1 MSATR
6 STFQASLDELEAL
19 LHEQGDVV
27 LKMLGEAGH
36 ALAAQDPG
44 RANKVLGLDD
54 QADDLY
60 LRIERGVEQLLARQ
74 TPVAVDL
81 RLVLAVLHDNFHLER
96 MGDQCVN
103 IAKLTKLIAGLDLS
117 WELQN
122 DFGEM
127 TSQADKM
134 IRIALESFASRD
146 AATAES
152 LTDLD
157 EVLDNL
163 NREVAAEVLAQRESV
178 SSREAGLRAIM
189 IARCFERI
197 GDNAVD
203 IGEQTVYLVTGE
215 FREFTDASHPTG

>member
-6 STFQASLDELEAL
+6 STFQAGLDELEAL

-27 LKMLGEAGH
+27 LKMLGEAAH
-36 ALAAQDPG
+36 ALAAQDAA
-44 RANKVLGLDD
+44 RCNKVLALDD
-54 QADDLY
+54 QADALY
-60 LRIERGVEQLLARQ
+60 LKIERGVEQLLARQ

-81 RLVLAVLHDNFHLER
+81 RLVLAVLHNNVHLER

-103 IAKLTKLIAGLDLS
+103 IAKLTRLIVGLDIS

-127 TSQADKM
+127 AEQADKM
-134 IRIALESFASRD
+134 IRVALEAFAQRD
-146 AATAES
+146 VAAAES

-163 NREVAAEVLAQRESV
+163 NREVAAEVLAHRETPTSH
-178 SSREAGLRAIM
+178 EAGLRAIM

-215 FREFTDASHPTG
+215 FREFTDASHPSG

>member
-1 MSATR
+1 
-6 STFQASLDELEAL
+6 
-19 LHEQGDVV
+19 
-27 LKMLGEAGH
+27 
-36 ALAAQDPG
+36 
-44 RANKVLGLDD
+44 
-54 QADDLY
+54 
-60 LRIERGVEQLLARQ
+60 
-74 TPVAVDL
+74 
-81 RLVLAVLHDNFHLER
+81 
-96 MGDQCVN
+96 
-103 IAKLTKLIAGLDLS
+103 
-117 WELQN
+117 
-122 DFGEM
+122 
-127 TSQADKM
+127 M
-134 IRIALESFASRD
+134 IRVALESFASRD

-163 NREVAAEVLAQRESV
+163 NREVAAEVLAQREGV